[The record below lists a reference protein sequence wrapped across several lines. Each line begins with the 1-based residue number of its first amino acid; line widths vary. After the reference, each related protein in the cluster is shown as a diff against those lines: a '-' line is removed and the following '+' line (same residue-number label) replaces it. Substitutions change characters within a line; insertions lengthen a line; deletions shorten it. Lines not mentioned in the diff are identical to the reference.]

1 MESTEQQVPRDG
13 EESIPLTPA
22 QRSAAIKDISAL
34 LCRQSGFLRPT
45 KGLEEY
51 VEEYVDLR
59 ERDHKAA
66 SAKYPATEQAIKR
79 PNRRTNLGGWGVQH
93 GMF

>member
-1 MESTEQQVPRDG
+1 MEPTEQQIPRDS
-13 EESIPLTPA
+13 EEPTPLTPA
-22 QRSAAIKDISAL
+22 QRPAAIKDISEL

-51 VEEYVDLR
+51 VEGYIDLR
-59 ERDHKAA
+59 DRDRDAA

-93 GMF
+93 GL